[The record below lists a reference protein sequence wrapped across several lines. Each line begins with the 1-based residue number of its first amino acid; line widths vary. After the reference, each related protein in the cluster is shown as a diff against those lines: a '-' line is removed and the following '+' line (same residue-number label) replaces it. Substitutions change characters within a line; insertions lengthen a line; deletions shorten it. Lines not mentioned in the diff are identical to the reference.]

1 MSRILYEAARP
12 ILAALLHLVC
22 RYRINNRP
30 SALPEGPIIVA
41 SNHLCWLDI
50 PLIGVAFPGRV
61 SFMAKEEYA
70 RSWFHRWIIRLFGS
84 FTVERGTIDRSAL
97 KAAEQAL
104 HRGYALG
111 IFPEGTRSKSFQLIP
126 AGPGTAYVALRN
138 NAYILP
144 VGISGTENIRQRY
157 ERKRFMYRPDVVIN
171 IGEPFKLPAVD
182 GKPSRQ
188 QLASYTETIMRSLA
202 ALLPESYRGAYGD
215 GAIASG
221 ETADDNAH

>member
-1 MSRILYEAARP
+1 LSRILYNAVKP
-12 ILAALLHLVC
+12 VLAVLLHLVC
-22 RYRINNRP
+22 RYKVNNRP
-30 SALPEGPIIVA
+30 SALPEGPVIVA
-41 SNHLCWLDI
+41 SNHLSWIDI
-50 PLIGVAFPGRV
+50 PLLGVALPRRI

-70 RSWFHRWIIRLFGS
+70 RSRLHRIFIRFLGS

-97 KAAEQAL
+97 KRAEQML
-104 HRGYALG
+104 QKGYALG
-111 IFPEGTRSKSFQLIP
+111 IFPEGTRSKSFQLIQ

-138 NAYILP
+138 DAYILP

-157 ERKRFMYRPDVVIN
+157 EGKRFMYRPDVVIN
-171 IGEPFKLPAVD
+171 IGEPFKLPGVD

-215 GAIASG
+215 GAIVSG